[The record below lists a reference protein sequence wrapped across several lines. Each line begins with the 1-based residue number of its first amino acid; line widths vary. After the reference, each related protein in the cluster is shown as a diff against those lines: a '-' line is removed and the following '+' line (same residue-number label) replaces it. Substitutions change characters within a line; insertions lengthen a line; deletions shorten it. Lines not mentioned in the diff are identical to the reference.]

1 MTWLCDYVLERGGH
15 DSRAGGDERKKK
27 DQEDEEE
34 TPPPLPPRQRPE
46 VTDEPFPK
54 KSRTNNHGMLQT
66 KHFSETNKNKSW
78 MRCLCSFMPRRG
90 KRQKDDNAARKSS

>member
-1 MTWLCDYVLERGGH
+1 MCKYDIVTWLCDYVLERGGH

-66 KHFSETNKNKSW
+66 KHFSEKKTHRKKLTQALLWPWSEIGKSG
-78 MRCLCSFMPRRG
+78 PR
-90 KRQKDDNAARKSS
+90 